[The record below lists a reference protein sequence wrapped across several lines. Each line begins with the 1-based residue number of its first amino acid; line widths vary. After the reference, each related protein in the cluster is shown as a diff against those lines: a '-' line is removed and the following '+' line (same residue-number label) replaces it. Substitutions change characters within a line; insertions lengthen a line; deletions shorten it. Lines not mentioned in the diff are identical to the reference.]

1 MIQLERKNINLIID
15 FDSTFIKDE
24 SLEIISN
31 FSVAHT
37 KNNSKTVDQISS
49 ITNDAMNGKI
59 NFSDALIK
67 RIGLLNANKSH
78 IDSTIEYIKKN
89 ITSSIIENKMFF
101 KENSKNCFI
110 ISGGFHEIIY
120 PIIKPFG
127 IPRKNIFANEFIYNK
142 NNNIYSINDENM
154 LSKDQ
159 GKVEIVKS
167 IKGFNIAIGDGYT
180 DYEIKKYNAAD
191 LFIQFVENINRT
203 NINSRANYVAHNFND
218 IITFID
224 NNLF

>member
-37 KNNSKTVDQISS
+37 KNNSKIVDQISS

-78 IDSTIEYIKKN
+78 IDLTIEYINKN

-110 ISGGFHEIIY
+110 VSGGFNEIIY

-127 IPRKNIFANEFIYNK
+127 MDLILPVE
-142 NNNIYSINDENM
+142 SI
-154 LSKDQ
+154 
-159 GKVEIVKS
+159 
-167 IKGFNIAIGDGYT
+167 
-180 DYEIKKYNAAD
+180 
-191 LFIQFVENINRT
+191 LFV
-203 NINSRANYVAHNFND
+203 
-218 IITFID
+218 
-224 NNLF
+224 

>member
-78 IDSTIEYIKKN
+78 IDSTIEYIKK
-89 ITSSIIENKMFF
+89 
-101 KENSKNCFI
+101 
-110 ISGGFHEIIY
+110 
-120 PIIKPFG
+120 
-127 IPRKNIFANEFIYNK
+127 
-142 NNNIYSINDENM
+142 
-154 LSKDQ
+154 
-159 GKVEIVKS
+159 
-167 IKGFNIAIGDGYT
+167 
-180 DYEIKKYNAAD
+180 KYN
-191 LFIQFVENINRT
+191 I
-203 NINSRANYVAHNFND
+203 
-218 IITFID
+218 
-224 NNLF
+224 

>member
-37 KNNSKTVDQISS
+37 NNNSKIVDQISS

-89 ITSSIIENKMFF
+89 ITSSIVENKIFF

-127 IPRKNIFANEFIYNK
+127 IPKKNIFANEFIYNK
-142 NNNIYSINDENM
+142 NDNIYSINDKNL

-159 GKVEIVKS
+159 GKVEIVKN

-180 DYEIKKYNAAD
+180 DYEIKKYGCAD
-191 LFIQFVENINRT
+191 LFIAYTEHVNRT
-203 NINSRANYVAHNFND
+203 KVSKLADYTSNSFTD
-218 IITFID
+218 IIEYI
-224 NNLF
+224 NNL

>member
-89 ITSSIIENKMFF
+89 ITSSIIDNKMFF

-110 ISGGFHEIIY
+110 VSGGFHEIIY

-159 GKVEIVKS
+159 GKVE
-167 IKGFNIAIGDGYT
+167 
-180 DYEIKKYNAAD
+180 
-191 LFIQFVENINRT
+191 FV
-203 NINSRANYVAHNFND
+203 
-218 IITFID
+218 
-224 NNLF
+224 

>member
-24 SLEIISN
+24 SLDIISN
-31 FSVAHT
+31 FSAVHT
-37 KNNSKTVDQISS
+37 KNNSKIVDQISS

-67 RIGLLNANKSH
+67 RIRLLNANKSH
-78 IDSTIEYIKKN
+78 IDLTIEYIKKN
-89 ITSSIIENKMFF
+89 VTSSIIENKMFF

-110 ISGGFHEIIY
+110 VSGGFHEIIH

-127 IPRKNIFANEFIYNK
+127 IPRKNIFANDFIYNK

-159 GKVEIVKS
+159 GKVEIVKN